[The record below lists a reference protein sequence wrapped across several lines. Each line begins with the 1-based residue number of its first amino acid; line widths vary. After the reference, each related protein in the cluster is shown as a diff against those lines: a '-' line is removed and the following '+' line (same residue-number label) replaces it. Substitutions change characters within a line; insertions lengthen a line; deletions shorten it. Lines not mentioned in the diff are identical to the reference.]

1 MVDERIP
8 VPAGERRRCPWCGSE
23 NTKLVQRGFTGPTD
37 ERDQY
42 FTCRD
47 CDMLTFELVSKTV
60 RDMRLGQYRPGAT
73 YRDNPRQTRY
83 RISRVLKVGVNEYLL
98 YLKPIVRQEQPAA
111 QRAGS

>member
-1 MVDERIP
+1 MVDDRIATA
-8 VPAGERRRCPWCGSE
+8 AGDRRCPWCGSE
-23 NTKLVQRGFTGPTD
+23 NTKLVQRGLTGPTD

-47 CDMLTFELVSKTV
+47 CEMLTFELVSKTN
-60 RDMRLGQYRPGAT
+60 RDMRLGQYRTGDT

-98 YLKPIVRQEQPAA
+98 YLKPIVRKEESVANHG
-111 QRAGS
+111 RT